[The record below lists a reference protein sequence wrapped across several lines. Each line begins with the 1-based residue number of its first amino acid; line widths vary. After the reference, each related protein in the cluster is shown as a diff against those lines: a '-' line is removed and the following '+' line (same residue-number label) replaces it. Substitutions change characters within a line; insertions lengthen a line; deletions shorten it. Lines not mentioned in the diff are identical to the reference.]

1 MKTFNDFEIEVMRIR
16 EAINDINIKGEH
28 NASLVVYSIG
38 KCNDIINALHEIA
51 KEKTKEANENGKQDS
66 RTSK

>member
-16 EAINDINIKGEH
+16 EAINDMSVKGEH

-38 KCNDIINALHEIA
+38 KCNDIINALHAIA
-51 KEKTKEANENGKQDS
+51 KEKTKEANEDGKQDS
-66 RTSK
+66 GISK

>member
-16 EAINDINIKGEH
+16 EAINDMSVKGEH

-51 KEKTKEANENGKQDS
+51 KEKIKEANENGKQDS

>member
-16 EAINDINIKGEH
+16 EAINNMIVKGEH
-28 NASLVVYSIG
+28 NASLVVYSVG

-51 KEKTKEANENGKQDS
+51 QQKAEEVNENGEQDS
-66 RTSK
+66 GTSE